1 MASRPGLFN
10 LSIYGSWYRD
20 NQASTDVD
28 TTRATDTANAWSV
41 PVPNGT
47 KGTEYVRIVGEHLA
61 RAIERARPDIILYQ
75 AGADPYRE
83 DPYSPL
89 DVGLEDLAARDR
101 LVFETA
107 RDAKIPVAWVLA
119 GGYTK
124 DVSKV
129 VAVHVNTARAA
140 VEAFP
145 S

>member
-1 MASRPGLFN
+1 
-10 LSIYGSWYRD
+10 
-20 NQASTDVD
+20 V
-28 TTRATDTANAWSV
+28 RATDTANAWSV

-47 KGTEYVRIVGEHLA
+47 KGPEYVRIVGEHLA
-61 RAIERARPDIILYQ
+61 RAIERARPDVILYQ

-89 DVGLEDLAARDR
+89 DVGLEDLAARDL
-101 LVFETA
+101 LVFGAA
-107 RDAKIPVAWVLA
+107 RDAKIPIAWVLA

-124 DVSKV
+124 DVTKV

-140 VEAFP
+140 ADVFA